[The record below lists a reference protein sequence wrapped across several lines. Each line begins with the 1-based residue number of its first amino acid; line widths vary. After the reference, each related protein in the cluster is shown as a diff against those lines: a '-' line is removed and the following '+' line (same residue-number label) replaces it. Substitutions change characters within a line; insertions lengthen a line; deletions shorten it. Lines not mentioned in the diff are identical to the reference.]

1 MEYREIRIT
10 VSEYGKATVVR
21 QWGGMQYENNNTAVC
36 FDIGAIDSSDT
47 SFRIDFDSPEA
58 GYDPGEVIELD
69 GNIISR
75 RIPYKFTRYGGEMQA
90 TAVGTRDDGS
100 IAYSV
105 PVKIYFTE
113 VDRHEET
120 EDAIVL
126 NVSQLE
132 MSVLEAAE
140 RADDAEIDS
149 RQSAEEAAMSADA
162 AKEAADRAEEAAN
175 SMQEQLAAKQDK
187 FADVNEGGGNKYV
200 QMGNPTHFVGTGGL
214 FIHNLSDPSDLY
226 DAANKQYVD
235 NAVKNAGGGGGAS
248 PEQLDSKQDKFAY
261 VSITDNTQYVAM
273 EKPTHFIGNGES
285 GLLIHNLADPSAP
298 MDAVNKRYIDNL
310 VGDIESALDS
320 VIALQNSLIGGDA

>member
-1 MEYREIRIT
+1 MEYREIRIA

-90 TAVGTRDDGS
+90 TAVGTRVGGS

-120 EDAIVL
+120 EDAIPL
-126 NVSQLE
+126 NVSELE

-140 RADDAEIDS
+140 RAEYADINS

-162 AKEAADRAEEAAN
+162 AKEAAERAEEAAN
-175 SMQEQLAAKQDK
+175 SAGGITQEQLDAKQDK
-187 FADVNEGGGNKYV
+187 FADVRLTTEPN
-200 QMGNPTHFVGTGGL
+200 GTVASAYIDIYGKNDSYITAQGYLDIKAGSYLGL
-214 FIHNLSDPSDLY
+214 IS
-226 DAANKQYVD
+226 
-235 NAVKNAGGGGGAS
+235 KNAPVSVNGVLVWPTNDGTYR
-248 PEQLDSKQDKFAY
+248 AY
-261 VSITDNTQYVAM
+261 IENLYVP
-273 EKPTHFIGNGES
+273 PTAEDHY
-285 GLLIHNLADPSAP
+285 
-298 MDAVNKRYIDNL
+298 AVNKGYVDNL

>member
-90 TAVGTRDDGS
+90 TAVGTRENGS

-105 PVKIYFTE
+105 PVRIYFTE

-120 EDAIVL
+120 EDAIPL
-126 NVSQLE
+126 NVSELE

-140 RADDAEIDS
+140 RAEYADINS

-162 AKEAADRAEEAAN
+162 AKEAAERAE
-175 SMQEQLAAKQDK
+175 EQLAAKQDK

-200 QMGNPTHFVGTGGL
+200 QMGKPTHFVGTGGL

-235 NAVKNAGGGGGAS
+235 DAVKNAGGGGAS
-248 PEQLDSKQDKFAY
+248 QEQLDAKQDKFAY
-261 VSITDNTQYVAM
+261 VSITGNTQYVAM
-273 EKPTHFIGNGES
+273 EKQTHFIGNGES

-298 MDAVNKRYIDNL
+298 QDAVNKQYVDGL

-320 VIALQNSLIGGDA
+320 VIALQNSLIGGDV